1 MWKGTLEIVGM
12 ESLIATRN
20 DSRFIETASMTCYL
34 RTIIIISDSN
44 ILGVIPS
51 NDLFLLEI

>member
-20 DSRFIETASMTCYL
+20 DSRFIGTASTICYL

-51 NDLFLLEI
+51 NDLFLLES